1 MGDTGFD
8 FQKFINDTKEVLTSP
23 KNYFASMQKTGDF
36 VDPVIRAAIYGFI
49 AGIFSF
55 MWGFL
60 HLSVLWAYG
69 GRVGIT
75 SIIVFPIFAV
85 IGLFIGSVILLI
97 ISAICGGSTDFEA
110 NVRVTASLMALYPIQ
125 ALLVFTS
132 GISIYLGAVV
142 LLLISLYGLWLCF
155 NALVQALSAKES
167 TAKVIMIIFAIF
179 PILGIINTL
188 TCHHMP

>member
-8 FQKFINDTKEVLTSP
+8 FQGFMKDTKDVLTTP
-23 KNYFASMQKTGDF
+23 KNYFASMQKTGGF

-49 AGIFSF
+49 AGILSF

-60 HLSVLWAYG
+60 HFSPLWMYG
-69 GRVGIT
+69 GGVGIA
-75 SIIVFPIFAV
+75 SIIVFPIYAV

-132 GISIYLGAVV
+132 GINIYLGAVV
-142 LLLISLYGLWLCF
+142 ILLVSLYGLWLCF
-155 NALVQALSAKES
+155 NGLVQALSAKES
-167 TAKVIMIIFAIF
+167 TAKIIMIIFAVF
-179 PILGIINTL
+179 PLLGLINTI
-188 TCHHMP
+188 TCRHMP

>member
-8 FQKFINDTKEVLTSP
+8 FQGFMNDTKDVLTSP
-23 KNYFASMQKTGDF
+23 KNYFASMQKTGGF

-49 AGIFSF
+49 AGIFIF

-60 HLSVLWAYG
+60 HFSALWMYG
-69 GRVGIT
+69 GGMGIT
-75 SIIVFPIFAV
+75 SLIVFPIYAV

-125 ALLVFTS
+125 ALLTFTS
-132 GISIYLGAVV
+132 GISMYLGAVV
-142 LLLISLYGLWLCF
+142 ILLVSLYGLWLCF

-167 TAKVIMIIFAIF
+167 TAKIIMIIFAVF
-179 PILGIINTL
+179 PLLGLINTI

>member
-1 MGDTGFD
+1 MSDTGFD

-23 KNYFASMQKTGDF
+23 KNYFASMQKTGGF

-55 MWGFL
+55 MWGLL
-60 HLSVLWAYG
+60 HFNALWAYSSG
-69 GRVGIT
+69 VGMT
-75 SIIVFPIFAV
+75 SIIVSPIFAV
-85 IGLFIGSVILLI
+85 IGLFIGSVIILI

-110 NVRVTASLMALYPIQ
+110 NVRVTASLMVLYPIQ

-142 LLLISLYGLWLCF
+142 LLLVSLYGLWLCF

-167 TAKVIMIIFAIF
+167 TAKIIMIIFAIF

>member
-8 FQKFINDTKEVLTSP
+8 FQKFIHDTKDVLTSP
-23 KNYFASMQKTGDF
+23 RNYFASMQKTGGF
-36 VDPVIRAAIYGFI
+36 VDPIIRAAIYGFI
-49 AGIFSF
+49 AGIFGF
-55 MWGFL
+55 MWGLL
-60 HLSVLWAYG
+60 HFSVLWAYG
-69 GRVGIT
+69 GGVGIT

-110 NVRVTASLMALYPIQ
+110 NVRVAASLMGLYPVQ
-125 ALLVFTS
+125 ALMVFTS

-142 LLLISLYGLWLCF
+142 LLLVSLYGLWLCF

-167 TAKVIMIIFAIF
+167 TAKIIMIIFAIF

-188 TCHHMP
+188 ACHHMP